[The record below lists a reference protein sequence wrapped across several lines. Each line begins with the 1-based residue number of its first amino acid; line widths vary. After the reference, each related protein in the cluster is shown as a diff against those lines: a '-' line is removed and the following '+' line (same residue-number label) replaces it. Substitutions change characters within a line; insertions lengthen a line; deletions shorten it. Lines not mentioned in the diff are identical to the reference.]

1 MKVKVKLNGTLG
13 QRFPDYQHSQGIEV
27 EIPDGATVKDLLTLL
42 GISESQRAVVIVEG
56 RIQEAEGK
64 IRRGVPVYVLQ
75 AIHGG

>member
-1 MKVKVKLNGTLG
+1 MKVKVKLYGTLG

>member
-1 MKVKVKLNGTLG
+1 MKLYGTLG

-27 EIPDGATVKDLLTLL
+27 EIPDGATVKDLLNLL

-56 RIQEAEGK
+56 RIQEAEGE

>member
-1 MKVKVKLNGTLG
+1 MKVKVKLYGTLS

-27 EIPDGATVKDLLTLL
+27 DIPDGATIKDLLALL
-42 GISESQRAVVIVEG
+42 DISESQRAVVIVEG
-56 RIQEAEGK
+56 RIQEADDK